1 MLLVNL
7 FVKNIQIIQMVVAIL
22 LAISILMQ
30 SRGSGLGN
38 VFGGASNVYR
48 TKRGIE
54 KKIFT
59 ATIVL
64 AVMFFLISLASI
76 VIHKS

>member
-1 MLLVNL
+1 MLLL
-7 FVKNIQIIQMVVAIL
+7 FTKNIQIIQIIVAIL
-22 LAISILMQ
+22 LMLAILMQ
-30 SRGSGLGN
+30 NRGSGLSN

-54 KKIFT
+54 KKLFI

-64 AVMFFLISLASI
+64 AVVFILVSLANI
-76 VIHKS
+76 IIYKS